1 MTNTE
6 NMMTK
11 HRHLPTLT
19 VLVAWLIV
27 GCSNANAPAQ
37 NDLAATSSVV
47 TSPSDSGT
55 AVPTEVS
62 DFPDG
67 VYRTELPLA
76 RVRELGL
83 DDPGNAGTWTLTVQS
98 GGYQL
103 DCLPIADPGI
113 DCGGGGFSGLP
124 TVELGTVWG
133 SSPAMWFVYDMDRLS
148 ELTGCVRYSQSETG
162 CGPEGGYHLNWQP
175 EGDTMV
181 FIDFVGL
188 ADEAGRSALNNW
200 TAQPWTIIS

>member
-1 MTNTE
+1 
-6 NMMTK
+6 MTK

-27 GCSNANAPAQ
+27 GCSNSNTPAHT
-37 NDLAATSSVV
+37 DLGATSSVA
-47 TSPSDSGT
+47 TSPSDLGT
-55 AVPTEVS
+55 TVPSEVS

-67 VYRTELPLA
+67 VYRTELTLA
-76 RVRELGL
+76 RVRQLGL
-83 DDPGNAGTWTLTVQS
+83 DDPSNAGTWTLTVQS

-103 DCLPIADPGI
+103 DCLPIADPRI
-113 DCGGGGFSGLP
+113 DCGGGNSSDLS

-133 SSPAMWFVYDMDRLS
+133 SSPTMWFVHDMARLS
-148 ELTGCVRYSQSETG
+148 ELTGCIPRSQSETG

-181 FIDFVGL
+181 FTDFVGL
-188 ADEAGRSALNNW
+188 ADEAGQSALNNW

>member
-1 MTNTE
+1 
-6 NMMTK
+6 MTK

-27 GCSNANAPAQ
+27 GCSNANEPAQ
-37 NDLAATSSVV
+37 TDLAATSSVA

-76 RVRELGL
+76 RVRQLGI
-83 DDPGNAGTWTLTVQS
+83 DDTSNAGTWTLTVQS

-103 DCLPIADPGI
+103 DCVPIGDPRL
-113 DCGGGGFSGLP
+113 DCGGGNSSGLS

-133 SSPAMWFVYDMDRLS
+133 SSPTMWFVHDMARLS
-148 ELTGCVRYSQSETG
+148 ELTGCTPHSQSQTG
-162 CGPEGGYHLNWQP
+162 CGPDGGYHLNWQP

-181 FIDFVGL
+181 FTDFVGL
-188 ADEAGRSALNNW
+188 ADEAGQPALNNW